1 MRTLVR
7 TAIGFAM
14 FAGGM
19 TLLVYGIA
27 QAIQMG
33 NCGTDE
39 YGRSIGPACPSGFG
53 PMIVLTIAGTFAAVI
68 GLLVAARSGGL
79 VMGLIGA
86 AVVAALAGVV
96 LGIVDLDDGDSRPGF
111 EIIAAVM
118 APVVLFAVPAI
129 RYTPRRAPIDVPAME
144 PVTAPPVTFAT
155 PPPTSRASADEIAG
169 RLRQLDQLRDSGLLD
184 EAAYKER
191 RKQILAE
198 L

>member
-1 MRTLVR
+1 VR

-33 NCGTDE
+33 NCGTDDT
-39 YGRSIGPACPSGFG
+39 GRSLGPPCPSGFG
-53 PMIVLTIAGTFAAVI
+53 PMIVLMIAGTFVAII
-68 GLLVAARSGGL
+68 GVAVAARSGGL
-79 VMGLIGA
+79 VAGLIGS
-86 AVVAALAGVV
+86 AVVAVLAGVV
-96 LGIVDLDDGDSRPGF
+96 LGIVDLDDADSRPGF

-118 APVVLFAVPAI
+118 APLLVFAVPGI
-129 RYTPRRAPIDVPAME
+129 RYSARRAPTDVPAMA

-155 PPPTSRASADEIAG
+155 PPPSSSRASADEIAG

-191 RKQILAE
+191 RNQILAE